1 MVRLGVR
8 QLDGSADRPLLDI
21 WLHQLTSIVFFC
33 KNIHGLLS
41 IVAIQLRRCGLYI
54 PYANLDEID
63 KLPQDR
69 PSEQRRRYEML
80 NVEIA
85 GRKTEGQLNV
95 IQECNLHDL
104 QLKSARGLRLS
115 CLYGGLF

>member
-1 MVRLGVR
+1 MFLVRAWRRECSFFFLQEYPFRLGLD

-21 WLHQLTSIVFFC
+21 WLNQLTSIVFFC

-54 PYANLDEID
+54 PYANLDKIN

-80 NVEIA
+80 NVGIA
-85 GRKTEGQLNV
+85 GVKQ
-95 IQECNLHDL
+95 
-104 QLKSARGLRLS
+104 RGS
-115 CLYGGLF
+115 

>member
-1 MVRLGVR
+1 MSATYVFGKGLEEGSVVFFFLQEYPFRLGLD

-21 WLHQLTSIVFFC
+21 WLNQLTSIVFFC

-54 PYANLDEID
+54 PYANLDKIN

-80 NVEIA
+80 NVGIA
-85 GRKTEGQLNV
+85 GVKQ
-95 IQECNLHDL
+95 
-104 QLKSARGLRLS
+104 RGS
-115 CLYGGLF
+115 